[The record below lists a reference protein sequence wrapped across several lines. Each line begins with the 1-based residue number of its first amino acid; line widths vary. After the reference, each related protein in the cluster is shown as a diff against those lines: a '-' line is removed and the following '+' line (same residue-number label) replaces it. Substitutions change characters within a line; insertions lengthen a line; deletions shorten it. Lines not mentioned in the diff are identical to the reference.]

1 MKFTLYA
8 CFLFFLFFTTSL
20 KSQVIVEGVN
30 INELDEIVYCQ
41 VVAFGKIFSNKVKI
55 NIDYGQEQK
64 FFGKQNSRVTNINGK
79 QIKFNSLFAAVN
91 HMGKN
96 GWKFVHAY
104 PLTMQGGLGGSQNVY
119 HYTFEKD
126 GSFQN

>member
-1 MKFTLYA
+1 MKS
-8 CFLFFLFFTTSL
+8 FLFAIIFLCTLSTNGS
-20 KSQVIVEGVN
+20 SQVIVEGIN
-30 INELDEIVYCQ
+30 INELEDVVYCQ
-41 VVAFGKIFSNKVKI
+41 VVATGKMFSNKVKI

-64 FFGKQNSRVTNINGK
+64 FFGKKNSRVTGNDGK
-79 QIKFNSLFAAVN
+79 EIKFNSLFAAIN
-91 HMGKN
+91 YMGKN

-104 PLTMQGGLGGSQNVY
+104 PITIDTGFGASNVY